1 MIRNMGA
8 GWAEIEIGN
17 FHGYPSYID
26 DVPVILLNAFIE
38 YYENGSLKLNLMKK
52 ERNLF

>member
-1 MIRNMGA
+1 MIRDMGA